1 MVKKHSS
8 KLKKLNFKRISSDR
22 MNAQSEA
29 FLKTMLLRRSIRHFS
44 KELVPINIIKDAVK
58 AASSAPSG
66 ANKQPWHF
74 TIVKDSILKKKIR
87 SAAEKE
93 EKKFYQNRAPDYWL
107 EDLKKFETNWEKPFL
122 EDAPFLIAVFKKTFT
137 INGEKKT
144 KNYYVNE
151 SVGIASGFLLT
162 ALHNAGLATLTHTP
176 APMGFLEKLLNRP
189 NNEKAI
195 LLIPVG
201 FPSDNAEVPDLKKK
215 LFKNV
220 CNII

>member
-74 TIVKDSILKKKIR
+74 TIVKDSILKKK
-87 SAAEKE
+87 
-93 EKKFYQNRAPDYWL
+93 
-107 EDLKKFETNWEKPFL
+107 
-122 EDAPFLIAVFKKTFT
+122 
-137 INGEKKT
+137 
-144 KNYYVNE
+144 
-151 SVGIASGFLLT
+151 
-162 ALHNAGLATLTHTP
+162 
-176 APMGFLEKLLNRP
+176 
-189 NNEKAI
+189 
-195 LLIPVG
+195 
-201 FPSDNAEVPDLKKK
+201 
-215 LFKNV
+215 
-220 CNII
+220 